1 MAKVLKTANPIF
13 GAADK
18 RQKFFGEQTLEPGDE
33 IYFVIGGMHTM
44 MEVFIQGT
52 NVADYMI
59 STTDDTVAKCTALTA
74 EYFDSEVADIS
85 ADDTAEILADV
96 TAVSVINRGTSTDD
110 IIVLWRF

>member
-1 MAKVLKTANPIF
+1 LELPTR
-13 GAADK
+13 DK
-18 RQKFFGEQTLEPGDE
+18 SFFGEQTLEPGDE

-74 EYFDSEVADIS
+74 EYSDLDVVDKS
-85 ADDTAEILADV
+85 ADDNAEILEDV